1 MCNSMLKATT
11 ASTYDSAKKELDD
24 FISEESR
31 HDFLSSW
38 ILGGMNG
45 GDSFS
50 VPLHNPM
57 LHG

>member
-1 MCNSMLKATT
+1 MLKATT